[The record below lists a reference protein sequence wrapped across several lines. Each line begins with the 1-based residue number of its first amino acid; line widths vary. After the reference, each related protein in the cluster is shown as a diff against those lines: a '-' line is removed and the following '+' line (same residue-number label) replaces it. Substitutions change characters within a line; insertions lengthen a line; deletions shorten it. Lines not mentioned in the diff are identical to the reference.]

1 MTTAYLTEVQLRWT
15 DLDAQG
21 HVNNVMVADY
31 LQQARAK
38 FMLSGDAF
46 EMLESL
52 EPFIAAHLERGGR
65 LHAFTRHLVGLFPG
79 RRGSRLFRRHLAEHC
94 VGAGAGLADLR
105 AAIAH
110 VEREAPS
117 AIAAE

>member
-1 MTTAYLTEVQLRWT
+1 MNPEVLLSV
-15 DLDAQG
+15 DPLLFGEDAP
-21 HVNNVMVADY
+21 VA
-31 LQQARAK
+31 
-38 FMLSGDAF
+38 DAF
-46 EMLESL
+46 EMLDAL

-79 RRGSRLFRRHLAEHC
+79 RRGSRLFRRHLSEHC
-94 VGAGAGLADLR
+94 VAVGAGLADLR

-110 VEREAPS
+110 VEREAP